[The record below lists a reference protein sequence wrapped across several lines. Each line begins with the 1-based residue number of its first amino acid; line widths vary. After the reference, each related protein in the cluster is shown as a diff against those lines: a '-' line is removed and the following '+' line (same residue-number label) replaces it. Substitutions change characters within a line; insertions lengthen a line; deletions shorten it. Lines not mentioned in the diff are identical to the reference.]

1 MHVPAL
7 CRLLIRALCL
17 VRAVHMSRL
26 LRVQV
31 LYFKCG
37 CAARVVI
44 IEDVSYMHTI
54 GQYKRLSLAR
64 EEGDPT
70 K

>member
-1 MHVPAL
+1 MHMS
-7 CRLLIRALCL
+7 CKS
-17 VRAVHMSRL
+17 RAVHISRL

-44 IEDVSYMHTI
+44 IEDFSHMHTI

>member
-1 MHVPAL
+1 M
-7 CRLLIRALCL
+7 LCL
-17 VRAVHMSRL
+17 L
-26 LRVQV
+26 CVQI

-44 IEDVSYMHTI
+44 IEDFLYMHTI
-54 GQYKRLSLAR
+54 GQHKHLSLAR

>member
-1 MHVPAL
+1 MT
-7 CRLLIRALCL
+7 
-17 VRAVHMSRL
+17 RL
-26 LRVQV
+26 LRAQA

-37 CAARVVI
+37 CAAMVVI
-44 IEDVSYMHTI
+44 IEYILYMHTI
-54 GQYKRLSLAR
+54 GQLKRLSLAR

>member
-1 MHVPAL
+1 
-7 CRLLIRALCL
+7 
-17 VRAVHMSRL
+17 MSHL
-26 LRVQV
+26 LRVQIQV

-44 IEDVSYMHTI
+44 IDDFSYMRTI
-54 GQYKRLSLAR
+54 GHHKRLSLAC